1 MSLTENIE
9 NEFISVIFDEDVG
22 ELTPDEKFTIFYNF
36 IMSKKA
42 SNETKRKKLLNILKN
57 IKNNEIYEINVGS
70 KVSGDDL
77 KAIINKTYKNLYDE
91 FYDFS
96 ANDWVGKDDL
106 PTNPNEYLNL
116 VEERGSGGNVAFW
129 IKARSLYSDDEVL
142 KNEFDEYYTPYYL
155 LIDLLENKNFSDDDN
170 IDNFLKN
177 YFYDELL
184 SRWRE
189 SFISDDKGIDIDSV
203 DMGIFRGMPTVYQK
217 LNGLGGTFACP
228 KTLNSQLINNGSD
241 NFTSVKIPLKSFLIK
256 KNNEN
261 IYIGDKTFSG
271 VDITFSITLKDW
283 YYNVRQMFSI
293 LLNRDLQGIV
303 NNKDEIDGVIAEA
316 KEEYIKCFTP
326 NIFIPETGV
335 ELLPSDKIKNIEGLK
350 YFKDDIDTDYYN
362 GYDYHIYYI
371 ANNKKTEISS
381 VEQGAI
387 LVFFNGNYAD
397 WYDENLDQ
405 VYKNNCLK
413 QIYDNAIIEITVK
426 NSDRNRYFTK
436 KKFKNEEEF
445 VNNNAP
451 MVISDIIVSDKLLVD
466 RDNYGNVGFI
476 TLKYLKHK
484 FKDNYVSVPKSIDWI
499 KIKNGLE
506 NEYTSYGSDVGVS
519 VKDQSK
525 KYITDN
531 KLDSKKIDT
540 FIKAAKSSGD
550 YFVIDSET
558 EELVE
563 NPKFTYE
570 TTSKGIQVIKTIK
583 NGNTDITNKAKIY
596 HKQKIEFA
604 RRSVNEDGNIVLKI
618 KNFALSD
625 VKQIIVAFYLTFL
638 KFLVKVLDVETKEEC
653 FITIRRILDKF
664 NETKQNITISSFVT
678 KIFWLKANNEIHYE
692 NTKSDG
698 NMCRHIKAKK
708 ITVSKQKFSYKFSLK
723 QKLDL
728 IRIRIST
735 PSSAFITKI
744 FWLKAKIFNVKINE
758 IEIDGNMCRHT
769 KADEMNVFNQKVS
782 CKFSLVRKLELLKS
796 SASTSLSAFVTK
808 IFCLKAKVL
817 NKLDPEFVIE
827 KIRKYTTLVPKEMT
841 NKVTSSLNAE
851 RYIIFKEITN
861 TVTSSLNAKRNIVFK
876 EITDTANVEIINLG
890 IRNNKS

>member
-1 MSLTENIE
+1 M
-9 NEFISVIFDEDVG
+9 
-22 ELTPDEKFTIFYNF
+22 
-36 IMSKKA
+36 
-42 SNETKRKKLLNILKN
+42 
-57 IKNNEIYEINVGS
+57 
-70 KVSGDDL
+70 
-77 KAIINKTYKNLYDE
+77 
-91 FYDFS
+91 
-96 ANDWVGKDDL
+96 
-106 PTNPNEYLNL
+106 
-116 VEERGSGGNVAFW
+116 
-129 IKARSLYSDDEVL
+129 
-142 KNEFDEYYTPYYL
+142 
-155 LIDLLENKNFSDDDN
+155 
-170 IDNFLKN
+170 
-177 YFYDELL
+177 
-184 SRWRE
+184 
-189 SFISDDKGIDIDSV
+189 
-203 DMGIFRGMPTVYQK
+203 
-217 LNGLGGTFACP
+217 
-228 KTLNSQLINNGSD
+228 
-241 NFTSVKIPLKSFLIK
+241 
-256 KNNEN
+256 
-261 IYIGDKTFSG
+261 
-271 VDITFSITLKDW
+271 
-283 YYNVRQMFSI
+283 
-293 LLNRDLQGIV
+293 
-303 NNKDEIDGVIAEA
+303 
-316 KEEYIKCFTP
+316 
-326 NIFIPETGV
+326 

-484 FKDNYVSVPKSIDWI
+484 FKDNYISVPKSIDWI

-664 NETKQNITISSFVT
+664 NETKQNITISSFIT

-808 IFCLKAKVL
+808 ILCIKAEVL
-817 NKLDPEFVIE
+817 NILDNKIVIE
-827 KIRKYTTLVPKEMT
+827 KIRKYTTLTP
-841 NKVTSSLNAE
+841 
-851 RYIIFKEITN
+851 KEITN